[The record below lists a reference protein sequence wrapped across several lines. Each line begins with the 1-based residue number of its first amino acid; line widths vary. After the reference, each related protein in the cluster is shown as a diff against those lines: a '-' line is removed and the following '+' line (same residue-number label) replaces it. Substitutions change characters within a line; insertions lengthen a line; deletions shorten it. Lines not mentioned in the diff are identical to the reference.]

1 MVKTAIITGAASG
14 IGFELALLLAKD
26 SYKLI
31 LIDIDKT
38 RLEETKNYILN
49 IYNSQI
55 TILVKDL
62 SKVNIAQE
70 ILESINDLEIDVL
83 INNAGF
89 GLFGKFSQTNWQLES
104 QMLNLHVVTT
114 THLTKLFLPQMLR
127 RNSGKI
133 LNVASLAAFQPGPL
147 MSLYYASKAYILS
160 FSEAIANELRGTG
173 VSITVLCPGQ
183 TKTAFQKTV
192 SKTSVDTTNN
202 FYCACPKKVAK
213 YGYDAML
220 KGKTVIIPGRFNKLI
235 SFLPRLVPRKFATFV
250 VRKLQEKNRSS
261 A

>member
-1 MVKTAIITGAASG
+1 MTKTALVTGAGSG
-14 IGFELALLLAKD
+14 IGLELSLLLSVD
-26 SYKLI
+26 SYDLI
-31 LIDIDKT
+31 LLDINMPRLLEAKT
-38 RLEETKNYILN
+38 SILMTQKCK
-49 IYNSQI
+49 IRCI
-55 TILVKDL
+55 VKDL
-62 SKVNIAQE
+62 SKKSAARE
-70 ILESINDLEIDVL
+70 IFSEIEANAIDVL

-89 GLFGKFSQTNWQLES
+89 GVFGKFSCTDWQRELE
-104 QMLNLHVVTT
+104 MLNLHVVTT

-192 SKTSVDTTNN
+192 SKTSIDTTNN